1 MTWDVNF
8 FQTLSRKC
16 DGGTVTFG
24 DDSKGK
30 IIGIGNVKFGN
41 SPLIEDVALVDGL
54 KHNLLSI
61 SQLCDKGFRVVF

>member
-1 MTWDVNF
+1 MLKEYDMDVNF
-8 FQTLSRKC
+8 FQMLSRKC

-41 SPLIEDVALVDGL
+41 SPLIEIIGVTVTFGNSPLIE
-54 KHNLLSI
+54 NN
-61 SQLCDKGFRVVF
+61 